1 VEFEM
6 IETLVIILTLT
17 SGILVIYHHL
27 GYPLILRW
35 MQKWRTEPLVKA
47 NHRHYT
53 SSAEDASLPTVTI
66 IIPAFNEEQWI
77 ADKIR
82 NLAIVDY
89 PVGLLKI
96 IIACDGCEDD
106 TPAIATRTAN
116 EPECQHMVIEI
127 RDFPC
132 NRGKVAVIN
141 EVMQDVE
148 SDLVALSDVS
158 ALISIDAL
166 LIAAAH
172 FEDPT
177 IGVLNG
183 HYCLLNPGS
192 DGEAAYWNY
201 QGHIKAGEASL
212 GSTLGAHGAFYLFR
226 RSLFS
231 PLAADTIN
239 DDFILPMKIVAA
251 GYLAKYEN
259 RILALEQE
267 QANTNMDHQRRRRIA
282 AGNCQQLLRLKRLML
297 PGQGGVAF
305 AFISG
310 KGLRVLMP
318 FLMIIAL
325 IGCLVLA
332 GDHVLFKALAA
343 LQLLVY
349 LLAGWHILWQ
359 PSQSH
364 RIIKTLAYLVS
375 GHVAGLV
382 GTLRYLG
389 GFERGRWKRVGPG

>member
-1 VEFEM
+1 MNES
-6 IETLVIILTLT
+6 LVIFLTLT

-35 MQKWRTEPLVKA
+35 VQKWRTEQVVRAKR
-47 NHRHYT
+47 RHYT
-53 SSAEDASLPTVTI
+53 SSKEDARLPTVTI
-66 IIPAFNEEQWI
+66 VIPAYNEEQWI

-89 PVGLLKI
+89 PAELLNI
-96 IIACDGCEDD
+96 IIACDGCKDD
-106 TPAIATRTAN
+106 TAAIARRTAN
-116 EPECQHMVIEI
+116 ELECQHLTVEV
-127 RDFPC
+127 RDFDC

-141 EVMQDVE
+141 EVVLDIE

-158 ALISIDAL
+158 ALVSVDAL

-172 FEDPT
+172 FEDPGV
-177 IGVLNG
+177 GVLNG
-183 HYCLLNPGS
+183 RYCLLSPGS
-192 DGEAAYWNY
+192 AGEIAYWNY
-201 QGHIKAGEASL
+201 QGRIKAGEAAL
-212 GSTLGAHGAFYLFR
+212 GSVLGAHGAFYLFR

-239 DDFILPMKIVAA
+239 DDFILPMKIVAD
-251 GYLAKYEN
+251 GFCAKYEN

-267 QANTNMDHQRRRRIA
+267 QADTSMDHQRRRRIA
-282 AGNCQQLLRLKRLML
+282 AGNCQQLLRLKHLML

-305 AFISG
+305 AFISC

-325 IGCLVLA
+325 IGCLMLA
-332 GDHVLFKALAA
+332 GDHAQFKTLAA
-343 LQLLVY
+343 LQLLAY
-349 LLAGWHILWQ
+349 LLAGWQILWQ
-359 PSQSH
+359 PGRSH
-364 RIIKTLAYLVS
+364 RIIKALAYLVS

-382 GTLRYLG
+382 GTLRYLC
-389 GFERGRWKRVGPG
+389 GFERGRWKRVGPS